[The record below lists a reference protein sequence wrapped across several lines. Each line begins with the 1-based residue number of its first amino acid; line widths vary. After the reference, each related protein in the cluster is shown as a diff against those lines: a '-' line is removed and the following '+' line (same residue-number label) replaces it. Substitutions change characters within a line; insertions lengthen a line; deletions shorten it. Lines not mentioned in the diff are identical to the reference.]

1 MAAQSDRLLD
11 RKTDAVK
18 ALQARRTVIVTD
30 QDRLR
35 ANLQAVPAQSELQR
49 IYLTQ
54 MLQQETELSSLQA
67 QEAAAQK
74 IVNDADAVLKDAI
87 LNFAT

>member
-35 ANLQAVPAQSELQR
+35 ANLQTVPAQSELQR